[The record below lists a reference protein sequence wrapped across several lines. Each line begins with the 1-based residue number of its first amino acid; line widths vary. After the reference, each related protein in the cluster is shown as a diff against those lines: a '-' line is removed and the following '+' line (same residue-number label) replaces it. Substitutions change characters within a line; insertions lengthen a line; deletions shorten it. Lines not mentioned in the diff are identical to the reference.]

1 MRCKTGGGEDQR
13 LLSFVPNCPYFPR
26 SCREHRQGPILI
38 LIFQRLLLLRVI
50 LAACLVCGSFTVT
63 PVLAQAPAAPAQL
76 EQAGKSIETASQR
89 LNSLEGQIEGRSNN
103 DAALTEIKAQIDSIV
118 RDLLKISVDLRPRF
132 NEVKS
137 RLTELGEPPAEGE
150 PAEAPEITDERNRLN
165 AERLQINALTGQA
178 EDLSIRGTTL
188 SNSVTEIRRQLFAA
202 ELFKHTDISA
212 DVFAEASGTFVQ
224 EADRFGRVVSS
235 WYSFVWKFKRAALG
249 AAVTLSLVLA
259 LALAFSEYRLFGN
272 LIRRSRTRDNPSYM
286 SRLSVAFWSTIL
298 PTLALGVFLISSYF
312 FLDVFNVL
320 RADIAPIVQALFGF
334 VGLVVFVSLLA
345 TAVLAPR
352 EPDWR
357 LVRLSNKGARD
368 LNFAV
373 LMMAVINGL
382 DYVVGSA
389 TEALSSPIVL
399 TVVKSLI
406 SSVLVGLIIFI
417 VSFLRPVTDASGDP
431 ALRGRPWPRTLAIS
445 FRLVG
450 LGLILAALTGYVG
463 FARFM
468 ATQIVVTGAVLVT
481 VYLGILSGK
490 AISAPNRF
498 GETLVGRRL
507 GQRFA
512 LSPVALD
519 QTGLA
524 AGLLIYAFAIAI
536 GLPLILFSWGFSP
549 RDLQLLAYQAFTE
562 ISIGSIRI
570 SLVGIFGGILLFVLG
585 LLATRW
591 FQKWLDGSVMARSHV
606 DGGVRNSVRTAVGYL
621 GTALAGLI
629 GISAAGIDLSSL
641 ALVAGALSLGIGFG
655 LQNIVSN
662 FVSGLILLAERPFK
676 VGDWVATG
684 TTEGFVRRISV
695 RATEIETF
703 QRQSIIVPNSELIN
717 ASVGNWTH
725 RNRLARIDVVV
736 GAGYDSDPRKVMELL
751 QQAALE
757 QEGVLLTP
765 EPFVIF
771 LGFGASSLDFQVC
784 LFVPDIL
791 DSLAVKN
798 GVRISILEKFR
809 AEGIEIPYQKHDVN
823 LFVREVVQTELGRAT
838 GAKLPDGDHGQLQD
852 RPEAD
857 TVTRD

>member
-1 MRCKTGGGEDQR
+1 MLHIFHRF
-13 LLSFVPNCPYFPR
+13 LFP
-26 SCREHRQGPILI
+26 
-38 LIFQRLLLLRVI
+38 RLLLAVLL
-50 LAACLVCGSFTVT
+50 LAGGTVQA
-63 PVLAQAPAAPAQL
+63 PVLAQEPAVAASAQL
-76 EQAGKSIETASQR
+76 DEAGKSIATASQR
-89 LNSLEGQIEGRSNN
+89 LDSLEGQIDERRTN
-103 DAALTEIKAQIDSIV
+103 DAALTEIKAQIDSAV
-118 RDLLKISVDLRPRF
+118 RDLLKVSVDLRPRF

-137 RLTELGEPPAEGE
+137 RLTELGDPPAEGE

-178 EDLSIRGTTL
+178 EDLSIRGNTL
-188 SNSVTEIRRQLFAA
+188 SNSVTEIRRQLFAD
-202 ELFKHTDISA
+202 ELFKHTEISG
-212 DVFAEASGTFVQ
+212 DVFAEASSAFAQ
-224 EADRFGRVVSS
+224 EVDRFGRVVSS

-249 AAVTLSLVLA
+249 AAVTLSLVMA
-259 LALAFSEYRLFGN
+259 LALAFSEYRVFGN
-272 LIRRSRTRDNPSYM
+272 LIRRSRTLGDPSYM

-298 PTLALGVFLISSYF
+298 PTLALGFFLISSYF

-320 RADIAPIVQALFGF
+320 RTDIAPIVQALFGF

-345 TAVLAPR
+345 RGVLAPK

-368 LNFAV
+368 INLAV
-373 LMMAVINGL
+373 LLMTIINGL
-382 DYVVGSA
+382 DYVVGAA
-389 TEALSSPIVL
+389 TEALSSPLVL

-406 SSVLVGLIIFI
+406 SSVLVGLIIFV
-417 VSFLRPVTDASGDP
+417 VSFLRPVTDESGDP
-431 ALRGRPWPRTLAIS
+431 ALRGRPWPRALAVS

-450 LGLILAALTGYVG
+450 LWLILAAAVGYVG

-468 ATQIVVTGAVLVT
+468 ATQIVVTGAVIVT

-507 GQRFA
+507 GQRFG

-519 QTGLA
+519 QSGLL
-524 AGLLIYAFAIAI
+524 AGLLIYAFAIVI

-549 RDLQLLAYQAFTE
+549 RDLQLLAFQAFTE

-570 SLVGIFGGILLFVLG
+570 SLLGIFGGILMFVLG

-621 GTALAGLI
+621 GTAVAGLI

-725 RNRLARIDVVV
+725 RNRLARVDVVV
-736 GAGYDSDPRKVMELL
+736 GVGYESDPRQVMEVLK
-751 QQAALE
+751 QAAIE

-765 EPFVIF
+765 EPFVVF
-771 LGFGASSLDFQVC
+771 LGFGASSLDFQVS

-791 DSLAVKN
+791 DSLGVKN
-798 GVRISILEKFR
+798 GVRIAILEKFR

-823 LFVREVVQTELGRAT
+823 LFMRHAVQASMEKT
-838 GAKLPDGDHGQLQD
+838 GGNKVDGDAQGQLQD

-857 TVTRD
+857 TVKPG